1 MTITDPGDHRYDNG
15 LSLGCHGHWYLG
27 FCCFRVNMDSFSQLM
42 KSEGFGLLVWLQME
56 RNNLKME
63 GLDLISDNRYFS
75 QAFVRNIALD
85 NMNAICKANIIMY
98 TKI

>member
-1 MTITDPGDHRYDNG
+1 MVTNG
-15 LSLGCHGHWYLG
+15 EKQ
-27 FCCFRVNMDSFSQLM
+27 F
-42 KSEGFGLLVWLQME
+42 
-56 RNNLKME
+56 KME
-63 GLDLISDNRYFS
+63 GLDLISENRYS

>member
-1 MTITDPGDHRYDNG
+1 MVTNG
-15 LSLGCHGHWYLG
+15 EKQ
-27 FCCFRVNMDSFSQLM
+27 F
-42 KSEGFGLLVWLQME
+42 
-56 RNNLKME
+56 KME

-85 NMNAICKANIIMY
+85 NMNAICKASIIMY

>member
-1 MTITDPGDHRYDNG
+1 MTIADPGYHRYDNG
-15 LSLGCHGHWYLG
+15 VSLGRHGHWDLG
-27 FCCFRVNMDSFSQLM
+27 FSWFRDNVDSFRQLM
-42 KSEGFGLLVWLQME
+42 KSEGFGFFGMVTNGEKQ
-56 RNNLKME
+56 LKME

-85 NMNAICKANIIMY
+85 KMNAICNANIIMY